1 MIPDPRRT
9 DAMPD
14 EPPVDRVDEA
24 SAESFPASDPPAW
37 TPVRGER
44 GAIPEAA
51 TPEAEGTGRD
61 RDGNDGDGDDA
72 VPRPESEASH
82 LKDRFLRA
90 LAEQENMRRRAERE
104 REDAVRFAASG
115 FARDVLPSAD
125 NLRRAIES
133 VPMEFAAAE
142 LWVQNLMA
150 GLVATEKALLD
161 AFAKHGILRI
171 DPAPGEPFDPH
182 RHQAMFEMEDSGLP
196 AGTVAQVLQPGYAQH
211 ERLLRPALVG
221 VAGNG
226 TAPSDQHTGPG
237 GMDF

>member
-1 MIPDPRRT
+1 
-9 DAMPD
+9 MPD

-44 GAIPEAA
+44 GGSPEAA
-51 TPEAEGTGRD
+51 SPEAAGTGK
-61 RDGNDGDGDDA
+61 NSDGDDRGGDDA
-72 VPRPESEASH
+72 VPPREGEVSH
-82 LKDRFLRA
+82 LKDRLLRA
-90 LAEQENMRRRAERE
+90 LAEQENMRRRAERD
-104 REDAVRFAASG
+104 REEAVRFAASG

-125 NLRRAIES
+125 NLRRAIET

-142 LWVQNLMA
+142 VWVQNLMA

-161 AFAKHGILRI
+161 AFEKHGILRI
-171 DPAPGEPFDPH
+171 DPVPGEPFDPH
-182 RHQAMFEMEDSGLP
+182 RHQAMFEVENSGLP

-221 VAGNG
+221 VAADG
-226 TAPSDQHTGPG
+226 TGPSNQRT
-237 GMDF
+237 

>member
-1 MIPDPRRT
+1 MNPDPRRT
-9 DAMPD
+9 DPMPD

-44 GAIPEAA
+44 GAS
-51 TPEAEGTGRD
+51 PEAEDTGKNS
-61 RDGNDGDGDDA
+61 DGNAGGGDDA
-72 VPRPESEASH
+72 VPSGEGEVSH
-82 LKDRFLRA
+82 LKDRLLRA
-90 LAEQENMRRRAERE
+90 LAEQENMRRRAERD
-104 REDAVRFAASG
+104 REEAVRFAASG
-115 FARDVLPSAD
+115 FARDLLPSAD

-142 LWVQNLMA
+142 MWVQNLMA

-161 AFAKHGILRI
+161 AFEKHGILRI

-182 RHQAMFEMEDSGLP
+182 RHQAMFEVGNSGLP

-221 VAGNG
+221 VAGA
-226 TAPSDQHTGPG
+226 APRHPINAPDWREA
-237 GMDF
+237 

>member
-1 MIPDPRRT
+1 MIPDPRRS
-9 DAMPD
+9 DVMPD

-44 GAIPEAA
+44 GAA
-51 TPEAEGTGRD
+51 PEAEGTGNN
-61 RDGNDGDGDDA
+61 RDGNGNGGDDA
-72 VPRPESEASH
+72 VPRPEDEVSH

-90 LAEQENMRRRAERE
+90 LAEQENMRRRAERD
-104 REDAVRFAASG
+104 RDDAVRFAASG
-115 FARDVLPSAD
+115 FARDLLPSAD

-182 RHQAMFEMEDSGLP
+182 RHQAMFEVEGSGLP

-226 TAPSDQHTGPG
+226 TAPSDRHT
-237 GMDF
+237 

>member
-1 MIPDPRRT
+1 MIPEPRRT
-9 DAMPD
+9 DPMPE
-14 EPPVDRVDEA
+14 EPPVDRIDEA

-44 GAIPEAA
+44 GAV
-51 TPEAEGTGRD
+51 PEAEGSGRNG
-61 RDGNDGDGDDA
+61 DGNDSSGDDA
-72 VPRPESEASH
+72 VPRLEGEVSD

-90 LAEQENMRRRAERE
+90 LAEQENMRRRAERD

-115 FARDVLPSAD
+115 FARDLLPSAD

-133 VPMEFAAAE
+133 VPMEFGAAE
-142 LWVQNLMA
+142 SWIQNLMA

-161 AFAKHGILRI
+161 TFEKHGILRI
-171 DPAPGEPFDPH
+171 DPAPGELFDPH
-182 RHQAMFEMEDSGLP
+182 RHQAMFEVENSGLP

-226 TAPSDQHTGPG
+226 TAPSDKHTVSG

>member
-44 GAIPEAA
+44 GAV
-51 TPEAEGTGRD
+51 PEAEGSGRNGGRNGD
-61 RDGNDGDGDDA
+61 GSGNDSSGGDDA
-72 VPRPESEASH
+72 VPRLEGELSD

-90 LAEQENMRRRAERE
+90 LAEQENMRRRAERD

-115 FARDVLPSAD
+115 FARDMLPSAD

-161 AFAKHGILRI
+161 AFGKHGILRI
-171 DPAPGEPFDPH
+171 DPVPGEPFDPH

-226 TAPSDQHTGPG
+226 TAPSDQHT
-237 GMDF
+237 